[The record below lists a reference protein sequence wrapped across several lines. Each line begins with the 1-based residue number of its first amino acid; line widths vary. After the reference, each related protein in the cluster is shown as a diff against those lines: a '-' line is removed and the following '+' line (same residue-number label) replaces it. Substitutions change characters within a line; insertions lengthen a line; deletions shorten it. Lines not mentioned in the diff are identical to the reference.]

1 MSSVLKHLG
10 LPTSEQRNSG
20 RRTLDSLPPFPRRT
34 EQYVKPE
41 RAVGHISKIFNAS
54 TSWKI
59 KKKNLNILHFSDL
72 APIQIHN
79 HVYSPADVY
88 SEKAGYKYKWHKLH
102 FTQQQRTTMYL
113 NVVSYIKL

>member
-20 RRTLDSLPPFPRRT
+20 RRTLDLLPPFPRRT

-59 KKKNLNILHFSDL
+59 KKLSKHITFFGLSAYTN
-72 APIQIHN
+72 P
-79 HVYSPADVY
+79 
-88 SEKAGYKYKWHKLH
+88 
-102 FTQQQRTTMYL
+102 
-113 NVVSYIKL
+113 